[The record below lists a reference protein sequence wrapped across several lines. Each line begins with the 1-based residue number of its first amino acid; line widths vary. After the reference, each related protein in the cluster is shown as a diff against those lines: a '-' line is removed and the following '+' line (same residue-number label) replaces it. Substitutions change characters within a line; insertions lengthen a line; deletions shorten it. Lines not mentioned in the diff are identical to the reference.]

1 MLGVVGVSVS
11 RGLEVTEN
19 KEAFL
24 DLVGP
29 SSPGVVEPDGLA
41 ARGMTVSGFHPRAVG
56 SHRR

>member
-29 SSPGVVEPDGLA
+29 SSPGVVELDGLA
-41 ARGMTVSGFHPRAVG
+41 ARGMTWNVWIPSQGSGEP
-56 SHRR
+56 

>member
-1 MLGVVGVSVS
+1 MVGVSVS